1 MDALVWTGV
10 PVGLAFGFAL
20 SRGRFCMN
28 SAFRDPIVLKDF
40 TLLKAVAVAV
50 IVSMMGFGIME
61 AADVIDINPKPL
73 FWGASMAGGFVFGI
87 GMVLAGGCAS
97 GITYRSG
104 EGMVGAMVAV
114 LGLGI
119 FATATVQGPLKYVA
133 DYLQTNTK
141 LEYEGASPTLAFDAP
156 YSAVAIA
163 IAAAATLAWVAFA
176 LLTRDK
182 GQQAQKESVPL
193 VEMVFRRGWG
203 WLPTGIVIGLI
214 GMVAFWASS
223 EAGRNYPLAVTGGYV
238 TALKTLLMGHN
249 FFDWGTMLIL
259 SAVVGA
265 GIAALLAKEFQL
277 RAPSAGTLIQCF
289 VGGGLMGFGCMVS
302 KGCNITHILSGWPQL
317 SAGSLLAGVF
327 IILGCWAAAW
337 WMFVRPM
344 RAAGM

>member
-40 TLLKAVAVAV
+40 TILKAVAVAV

-61 AADVIDINPKPL
+61 AADVIEINPKPL
-73 FWGASMAGGFVFGI
+73 FWGANMAGGFVFGV

-114 LGLGI
+114 FGLGI
-119 FATATVQGPLKYVA
+119 FATATAMGPLKYVA

-141 LEYEGASPTLAFDAP
+141 VEYEGASPTLAFDAP
-156 YSAVAIA
+156 YSVVAIA
-163 IAAAATLAWVAFA
+163 IAAVAILAWAAFA
-176 LLTRDK
+176 LLTRGE
-182 GQQAQKESVPL
+182 GQQAQKESIPL
-193 VEMVFRRGWG
+193 VERIFRRGWG

-238 TALKTLLMGHN
+238 TALKTLLLGHN

-277 RAPSAGTLIQCF
+277 RAPSPGTLIQVF
-289 VGGGLMGFGCMVS
+289 IGGGLMGFGCMVS
-302 KGCNITHILSGWPQL
+302 GGCNITHILSGWPQL

>member
-119 FATATVQGPLKYVA
+119 FATATVMGPLKYVA

-141 LEYEGASPTLAFDAP
+141 VEYEGASPTLAFDAP
-156 YSAVAIA
+156 YSAVAIP
-163 IAAAATLAWVAFA
+163 IAAAAILAWVAFT
-176 LLTRDK
+176 LLRRDK
-182 GQQAQKESVPL
+182 GQQAQEESIPL
-193 VEMVFRRGWG
+193 VEQIFRRGWG

-238 TALKTLLMGHN
+238 TGLKTLLMGHN

-259 SAVVGA
+259 SAIVGA

-277 RAPSAGTLIQCF
+277 RAPSPGTLIQCF

-327 IILGCWAAAW
+327 IILGCWAASW

>member
-73 FWGASMAGGFVFGI
+73 FWGASMAGGFVFGV

-119 FATATVQGPLKYVA
+119 FATATVMGPLKYVA

-141 LEYEGASPTLAFDAP
+141 VEYEGASPTLAFDAP
-156 YSAVAIA
+156 YSAVAIP
-163 IAAAATLAWVAFA
+163 IAAAAILAWVAFT
-176 LLTRDK
+176 LLRRDK
-182 GQQAQKESVPL
+182 GQQAQEESIPL
-193 VEMVFRRGWG
+193 VEQIFRRGWG

-238 TALKTLLMGHN
+238 TGLKTLLLGHN

-259 SAVVGA
+259 SAIVGA

-277 RAPSAGTLIQCF
+277 RAPSPGTLIQCF

-327 IILGCWAAAW
+327 IILGCWAASW

>member
-28 SAFRDPIVLKDF
+28 SAFRDPLVLRDF
-40 TLLKAVAVAV
+40 TILKAVAVAV

-61 AADVIDINPKPL
+61 AADVIEINPKPL
-73 FWGASMAGGFVFGI
+73 FWGANMAGGFVFGV

-114 LGLGI
+114 FGLGI
-119 FATATVQGPLKYVA
+119 FATATAMGPLKYVA
-133 DYLQTNTK
+133 DYLQTNTNV
-141 LEYEGASPTLAFDAP
+141 EYEGASPTLAFDAP

-163 IAAAATLAWVAFA
+163 IAAVAILAWAAFA
-176 LLTRDK
+176 LLTRGE
-182 GQQAQKESVPL
+182 GQQAQEESIPL
-193 VEMVFRRGWG
+193 VERIFRRGWG

-259 SAVVGA
+259 FAVVGA
-265 GIAALLAKEFQL
+265 GIAALLSREFQL
-277 RAPSAGTLIQCF
+277 RAPPAKTLIQCF

-317 SAGSLLAGVF
+317 SAGSLLSGVF